1 MGGHI
6 ALLAILL
13 AGAVARPAAYKLGAL
28 TRTVG
33 GQASPPTAEQN
44 AERTRLIRRATL
56 VTLVT
61 LVTQVTAVLLVVTIA
76 LMAIGR
82 YV

>member
-33 GQASPPTAEQN
+33 GQASPPTAEHN
-44 AERTRLIRRATL
+44 AERTRLIRRA
-56 VTLVT
+56 T

>member
-56 VTLVT
+56 VT
-61 LVTQVTAVLLVVTIA
+61 QVTAVLLVVTIA